1 MDYLDTL
8 WGILP
13 GQILSGIELN
23 FVKYSKAASMG
34 LLLRSLSM
42 LIILVW
48 FFRLPVLRA
57 QSITAPSAISAR
69 ALDALLQG
77 YAYRAFRHPRTG
89 IPFDGMVPPNL
100 TGIKISAMRLRSG
113 SLYRKGVQM
122 YKEFVIPMGVS
133 EKPYVERLVLVYQ
146 NLGNWSMRY
155 YTVPGYTHLT
165 PVLGLLAYDASNLSA
180 TNLQELTITATSA
193 PISIKFPDVQ
203 SAPLGVVVKC
213 AWFDLKGQVNISNLA
228 SVNTCSTIQQ
238 GHFSIVVES
247 IAPSPAPISPT
258 PSGETP
264 PGPPGVEEQ
273 KKSSKVGIIV
283 GSVLGGLALLAL
295 LAFLVLWAQKYKNR
309 KKMQQMER
317 AADVGEALH
326 MTMVGDTKAPAAT
339 VTRTQP
345 VLESEYA
352 P

>member
-1 MDYLDTL
+1 
-8 WGILP
+8 
-13 GQILSGIELN
+13 
-23 FVKYSKAASMG
+23 MG

-42 LIILVW
+42 LVILVW

-57 QSITAPSAISAR
+57 QSIIAPSARSAHD
-69 ALDALLQG
+69 LDVLLQD
-77 YAYRAFRHPRTG
+77 YAYRAFGRHPKTG
-89 IPFDGMVPPNL
+89 TPFDGKVPSNL
-100 TGIKISAMRLRSG
+100 TGINISAMRLRSG
-113 SLYRKGVQM
+113 SLYRKGVPM

-165 PVLGLLAYDASNLSA
+165 PVLGLLAYSASNLSA
-180 TNLQELTITATSA
+180 TLLPELNITATRT
-193 PISIKFPDVQ
+193 PILIKFPDVQ
-203 SAPLGVVVKC
+203 SAPNGAVAKC
-213 AWFDLKGQVNISNLA
+213 AWFDLKGLVNINNLA

-247 IAPSPAPISPT
+247 IAPSPAPIPPT
-258 PSGETP
+258 PSGP
-264 PGPPGVEEQ
+264 PGGEGK
-273 KKSSKVGIIV
+273 KKSSKVGIVV
-283 GSVLGGLALLAL
+283 GSVLGGLVLLAL

-326 MTMVGDTKAPAAT
+326 MTMVGNTKAPAAT

>member
-1 MDYLDTL
+1 MLTIWIH

-13 GQILSGIELN
+13 GQIFSGIELN

-42 LIILVW
+42 LVILVW

-57 QSITAPSAISAR
+57 QSIIAPSARSAHD
-69 ALDALLQG
+69 LDVLLQD
-77 YAYRAFRHPRTG
+77 YAYRAFGRHPKTG
-89 IPFDGMVPPNL
+89 TPFDGKVPSNL
-100 TGIKISAMRLRSG
+100 TGINISAMRLRSG
-113 SLYRKGVQM
+113 SLYRKGVPM

-165 PVLGLLAYDASNLSA
+165 PVLGLLAYSASNLSA
-180 TNLQELTITATSA
+180 TLLPELNITATRT
-193 PISIKFPDVQ
+193 PILIKFPDVQ
-203 SAPLGVVVKC
+203 SAPNGAVAKC
-213 AWFDLKGQVNISNLA
+213 AWFDLKGLVNINNLA

-247 IAPSPAPISPT
+247 IAPSPAPIPPT
-258 PSGETP
+258 PSGP
-264 PGPPGVEEQ
+264 PAVERK
-273 KKSSKVGIIV
+273 KKSSKVGIVV
-283 GSVLGGLALLAL
+283 GSVLGGLVLLAL

-326 MTMVGDTKAPAAT
+326 MTMVGNTKAPAAT

>member
-1 MDYLDTL
+1 MLTIWIH

-13 GQILSGIELN
+13 GQIFSGIELN

-42 LIILVW
+42 LVILVW

-57 QSITAPSAISAR
+57 QSIIAPSARSAHD
-69 ALDALLQG
+69 LDVLLQD
-77 YAYRAFRHPRTG
+77 YAYRAFGRHPKTG
-89 IPFDGMVPPNL
+89 TPFDGKVPSNL
-100 TGIKISAMRLRSG
+100 TGINISAMRLRSG
-113 SLYRKGVQM
+113 SLYRKGVPM

-165 PVLGLLAYDASNLSA
+165 PVLGLLAYSASNLSA
-180 TNLQELTITATSA
+180 TLLPELNITAIRT
-193 PISIKFPDVQ
+193 PILIKFPDVQ
-203 SAPLGVVVKC
+203 SAPNGAVAKC
-213 AWFDLKGQVNISNLA
+213 AWFDLKGLVNINNLA

-258 PSGETP
+258 PSGP
-264 PGPPGVEEQ
+264 PVVVGK

-326 MTMVGDTKAPAAT
+326 MTMVGNTKAPAAT

>member
-1 MDYLDTL
+1 
-8 WGILP
+8 
-13 GQILSGIELN
+13 
-23 FVKYSKAASMG
+23 MG

-42 LIILVW
+42 LVILVW

-57 QSITAPSAISAR
+57 QSIIAPSARSAHD
-69 ALDALLQG
+69 LDVLLQD
-77 YAYRAFRHPRTG
+77 YAYRAFGRHPKTG
-89 IPFDGMVPPNL
+89 TPFDGKVPSNL
-100 TGIKISAMRLRSG
+100 TGINISAMRLRSG
-113 SLYRKGVQM
+113 SLYRKGVPM

-165 PVLGLLAYDASNLSA
+165 PVLGLLAYSASNLSA
-180 TNLQELTITATSA
+180 TLLPELNITATRT
-193 PISIKFPDVQ
+193 PILIKFPDVQ
-203 SAPLGVVVKC
+203 SAPNGAVAKC
-213 AWFDLKGQVNISNLA
+213 AWFDLKGLVNINNLA

-247 IAPSPAPISPT
+247 IAPSPAPIPPT
-258 PSGETP
+258 PS
-264 PGPPGVEEQ
+264 GPPGVERK
-273 KKSSKVGIIV
+273 KKSSKVGIVV
-283 GSVLGGLALLAL
+283 GSVLGGLVLLAL

-326 MTMVGDTKAPAAT
+326 MTMVGNTKAPAAT

>member
-1 MDYLDTL
+1 
-8 WGILP
+8 
-13 GQILSGIELN
+13 
-23 FVKYSKAASMG
+23 MG

-42 LIILVW
+42 LILLVW
-48 FFRLPVLRA
+48 FFRLSVLRA
-57 QSITAPSAISAR
+57 QSITAPSATSAH
-69 ALDALLQG
+69 ALDVLLQD
-77 YAYRAFRHPRTG
+77 YAYRAFDRHPKTG
-89 IPFDGMVPPNL
+89 IPFDGKVPPNL

-165 PVLGLLAYDASNLSA
+165 PVLGLLAYNASNLFA
-180 TNLQELTITATSA
+180 TNLPELNITATRD
-193 PISIKFPDVQ
+193 PISIKFPEVQ
-203 SAPLGVVVKC
+203 SAPKGAVAKC
-213 AWFDLKGQVNISNLA
+213 AWFDLEGLVNISNLA

-247 IAPSPAPISPT
+247 IAPPPAPISPT
-258 PSGETP
+258 PSGP
-264 PGPPGVEEQ
+264 PGAEEK

-326 MTMVGDTKAPAAT
+326 MTMVGNTKAPAAT

>member
-1 MDYLDTL
+1 
-8 WGILP
+8 
-13 GQILSGIELN
+13 
-23 FVKYSKAASMG
+23 MG

-48 FFRLPVLRA
+48 FFRLPVLMA
-57 QSITAPSAISAR
+57 QSITAPLASSAHT
-69 ALDALLQG
+69 LDVLLQD
-77 YAYRAFRHPRTG
+77 YAYRAFGHHPKTG
-89 IPFDGMVPPNL
+89 IPFEGMVPPNL

-113 SLYRKGVQM
+113 SLYRKGVSM

-133 EKPYVERLVLVYQ
+133 EKSYVKRLVLVYQ

-165 PVLGLLAYDASNLSA
+165 PVLGLLAYNASNLLA
-180 TNLQELTITATSA
+180 TNLPELDITATGD
-193 PISIKFPDVQ
+193 PISIKFPKVQ
-203 SAPLGVVVKC
+203 SAPNGAVAKC
-213 AWFDLKGQVNISNLA
+213 AWFDLKGLVNISNLA

-258 PSGETP
+258 PSGP
-264 PGPPGVEEQ
+264 PVVEG

-295 LAFLVLWAQKYKNR
+295 LAFLVLWAQKFKNR

-326 MTMVGDTKAPAAT
+326 MTMVGNTKAPAAT

>member
-1 MDYLDTL
+1 MLTI
-8 WGILP
+8 WIHSGGILP
-13 GQILSGIELN
+13 DQIFSGIELN

-57 QSITAPSAISAR
+57 QSIAAPSASSAR
-69 ALDALLQG
+69 VLDAQLQG
-77 YAYRAFRHPRTG
+77 FAYGAFGRHPKTG
-89 IPFDGMVPPNL
+89 IPFDGQVPPNL

-113 SLYRKGVQM
+113 SLYRKGVTM
-122 YKEFVIPMGVS
+122 YKEFVIPRGVS

-165 PVLGLLAYDASNLSA
+165 PVLGLLAYNASNLLA
-180 TNLQELTITATSA
+180 TNLPELNITATGD

-203 SAPLGVVVKC
+203 SAPIGAVAKC
-213 AWFDLKGQVNISNLA
+213 AWFDLEGLVNISNLA
-228 SVNTCSTIQQ
+228 SGSTCSTIQQ

-258 PSGETP
+258 PSGP
-264 PGPPGVEEQ
+264 PVVERK
-273 KKSSKVGIIV
+273 KKSSNVGIIV
-283 GSVLGGLALLAL
+283 GSVLGGLAVLAL